1 MTKKENEEKD
11 SHIKNIFD
19 FGNYTFDLSST
30 VDTTDTATF
39 TWDVGSVN
47 ADYVFTGADWSSIA
61 TNTVV
66 STIDFE
72 DPYAEL
78 EEFREE
84 QEKDEAL
91 RKENPSLQEIYDN
104 YQLVKKLVE
113 DTEFDKTFE
122 KRYEGFSK
130 K

>member
-1 MTKKENEEKD
+1 MTKKEKED

-19 FGNYTFDLSST
+19 FGNYTLDASST
-30 VDTTDTATF
+30 LGTTF
-39 TWDVGSVN
+39 TWDAANITDSIYN
-47 ADYVFTGADWSSIA
+47 MPSSEWSTITTS
-61 TNTVV
+61 TVT

-84 QEKDEAL
+84 KEKDEVM
-91 RKENPSLQEIYDN
+91 RDEYPSLKEAYDN

-113 DTEFDKTFE
+113 DSEFDKTFE